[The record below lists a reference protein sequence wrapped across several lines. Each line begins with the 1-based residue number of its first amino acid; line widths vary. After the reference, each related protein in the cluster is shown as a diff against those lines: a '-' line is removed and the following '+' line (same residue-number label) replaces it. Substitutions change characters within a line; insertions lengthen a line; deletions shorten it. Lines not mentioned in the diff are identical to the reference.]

1 MRLAT
6 QEPFARASPLGA
18 PESGACFRR
27 PTQARLA
34 VASDLK
40 MHLLLERA
48 GFSAVLFSIAWVF
61 SAMCRSM
68 RANQRSA
75 LVDGI
80 EAKKYPLTLMRF
92 GLSEEREALIAHGD
106 RAV

>member
-1 MRLAT
+1 
-6 QEPFARASPLGA
+6 
-18 PESGACFRR
+18 
-27 PTQARLA
+27 
-34 VASDLK
+34 
-40 MHLLLERA
+40 
-48 GFSAVLFSIAWVF
+48 
-61 SAMCRSM
+61 M